1 MRRLPLLLA
10 LVCAI
15 PALAWFTID
24 TGRIGYDLRLMS
36 VNDVSSIPDEGVR
49 QVIVARHRAEN
60 TLHFRV
66 FNTAERKVVDK
77 SESEYPNKSTEIEA
91 FKIELT
97 DLWDHGQ
104 LTNEKKNIIERVT
117 SITGYT
123 RRIRAYFHWAIQFY
137 LFLLL
142 PLYCLSVCGALIR
155 DELQADT
162 LGFLTTR
169 PVTRARLFFLK
180 FLSQIILL
188 ELIAFASALLILGVG
203 VSRSIPGI
211 REFMPVF
218 LMSQSLAVLAYGAL
232 SSLFG
237 LFTQRYMVL
246 GIIYGFIVEFGIGQ
260 IPTNIN
266 NLSISRHLR
275 TILANNSTMQDL
287 YRWSQEDTWISVLI
301 MGGAPLVFLLIA
313 SIIFTFKEYHHS
325 DDMQK

>member
-137 LFLLL
+137 LLRF
-142 PLYCLSVCGALIR
+142 
-155 DELQADT
+155 
-162 LGFLTTR
+162 
-169 PVTRARLFFLK
+169 
-180 FLSQIILL
+180 
-188 ELIAFASALLILGVG
+188 
-203 VSRSIPGI
+203 RS
-211 REFMPVF
+211 
-218 LMSQSLAVLAYGAL
+218 
-232 SSLFG
+232 
-237 LFTQRYMVL
+237 
-246 GIIYGFIVEFGIGQ
+246 
-260 IPTNIN
+260 
-266 NLSISRHLR
+266 H
-275 TILANNSTMQDL
+275 
-287 YRWSQEDTWISVLI
+287 
-301 MGGAPLVFLLIA
+301 
-313 SIIFTFKEYHHS
+313 
-325 DDMQK
+325 